1 MAKKVSTA
9 KPTSEMT
16 VVDRAAHVL
25 KFDQRK
31 ADLAELATR
40 SHRIVEITNTAG
52 RDECHS
58 ARMALKNTRIEI
70 EKAGKAAREDATAF
84 SKAVISKEKELIDVI
99 APEEGRL
106 QSIQDAWD
114 AAREAERAEKVR
126 VQQEAIERERRI
138 LEATHALPL
147 QAIGKTAEQI
157 QHILTVEAERD
168 FDELPETIREKT
180 RELSAAAVVKLT
192 AMRDEKLAAEAEAK
206 RLADERAELERLR
219 KAQEEAQAAVA
230 RKADE
235 ERAEADRL
243 AKVER
248 ERIAAEEKAERDR
261 VAAAE
266 KTERDRLAEIEREK
280 LKQEAFERAE
290 RQAEE
295 DRQREQAALKLKS
308 EREEFERK
316 RADAEKAER
325 ERAIADATLVG
336 AAGEAVDLLTDSGFG
351 SHIVTLKLS
360 AALNRE
366 TERKAA

>member
-1 MAKKVSTA
+1 MAKKASTA

-16 VVDRAAHVL
+16 VIDRAANVL
-25 KFDQRK
+25 KFNERK
-31 ADLAELATR
+31 AELAELAKR
-40 SHRIVEITNTAG
+40 SERIVDITNTAG
-52 RDECHS
+52 YQECHS
-58 ARMALKNTRIEI
+58 ARMALKTTRVEI

-106 QSIQDAWD
+106 QSIQDTWD

-168 FDELPETIREKT
+168 FDELPEAIREKT

-248 ERIAAEEKAERDR
+248 DR

-266 KTERDRLAEIEREK
+266 KAERDRLAESEREK